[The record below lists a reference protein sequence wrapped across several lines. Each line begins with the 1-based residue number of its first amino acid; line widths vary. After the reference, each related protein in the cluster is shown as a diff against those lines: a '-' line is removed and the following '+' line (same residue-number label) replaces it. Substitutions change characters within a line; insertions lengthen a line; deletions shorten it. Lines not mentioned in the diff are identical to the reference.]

1 MNLTSEDKQVI
12 TELALLSG
20 EDENTVIKIFE
31 SYLIYITLNYQNK
44 KNNRIPM
51 IGSFYTRYERDENT
65 EEGKEAVITS
75 FFSPSNEIRRIVG
88 QMHDIEESRNCS
100 ELDTFQILK
109 RKLSKDFKLI
119 INDKGT
125 IEE

>member
-1 MNLTSEDKQVI
+1 MNSEDKQVI

-31 SYLIYITLNYQNK
+31 SYLLYITLNYQNK

-51 IGSFYTRYERDENT
+51 IGSFFVRYEKDET
-65 EEGKEAVITS
+65 TLDGKEAVVTS
-75 FFSPSNEIRRIVG
+75 FFSPSEEIKRIIG
-88 QMHDIEESRNCS
+88 QLHDIEETGNCR
-100 ELDTFQILK
+100 ELDTFQIL
-109 RKLSKDFKLI
+109 RKKLAKDFKLV

>member
-75 FFSPSNEIRRIVG
+75 FFNPSNEIKRIVG
-88 QMHDIEESRNCS
+88 QLHDIEESGNCR

-119 INDKGT
+119 INDKGI

>member
-1 MNLTSEDKQVI
+1 LNLTSEDKQVI

-20 EDENTVIKIFE
+20 EDENIVIKIFE
-31 SYLIYITLNYQNK
+31 SYLIYITLNYKNK

-51 IGSFYTRYERDENT
+51 IGSFYARYENDET
-65 EEGKEAVITS
+65 TPEGKEAVITS
-75 FFSPSNEIRRIVG
+75 FFNPSNEIKRIVG
-88 QMHDIEESRNCS
+88 QMHDIEESGNYN
-100 ELDTFQILK
+100 ELDTFQIL
-109 RKLSKDFKLI
+109 RKKLNKDFKLV

>member
-88 QMHDIEESRNCS
+88 QMHDIEESGNCS

>member
-1 MNLTSEDKQVI
+1 LNLTSEDKQVI

-44 KNNRIPM
+44 KNNRIPI

-75 FFSPSNEIRRIVG
+75 FFSPSDEIKRIIG
-88 QMHDIEESRNCS
+88 QLHDIEKTGNCK
-100 ELDTFQILK
+100 ELDTFQIL
-109 RKLSKDFKLI
+109 RKKLNKDFKLI